1 MRYRIISDNPGRIRV
16 RFGTYAFDKPLEG
29 SIRKLAEGRSF
40 VLSAEVHSA
49 NGGLLICYRK
59 GSRREVISFI
69 ESLDFR
75 AIAPMPEDDATKEI
89 DNNFKSGLMKLV
101 VTHYAKKFLLPAPLR
116 AALTIW
122 NGAKY
127 ILKGLS
133 TLSEGK
139 LTVEVLDAA
148 SITAC
153 LAQRNFKTAS
163 TIMLMLSVSSLLE
176 DYTHARTKAVLTSS
190 LAVKAD
196 KVWLANGSEDVLIPI
211 DDLKI
216 GDRIRVRTGSV
227 IPVDGEITDGEAYI
241 NEASMTGEPLSVR
254 KAKGSTVF
262 AGTVVDEGC
271 IHVQVRALSG
281 NTKIQKIIELIDNS
295 ENLKAGVQSRAENLA
310 DRIVPFSFLGFGLT
324 LLLTRNITKAVS
336 ILMVDYSCAIKL
348 STPISVISAIRE
360 AADHDITVKGGK
372 YLEAF
377 AEADSVV
384 FDKTGTLTNAEP
396 VLERAISF
404 SDYSEDE
411 ILRIAACIEEHF
423 PHSVARAI
431 VKGAADRG
439 LNHQEE
445 HAEVQYIVA
454 HGIATTLHGKRAI
467 IGSHHFVSEDEHVEI
482 TAEQQAAIEA
492 QSGGC
497 SVVYLAIGGKL
508 SGVLCISDPPRAE
521 AGEAIGLLKK
531 AGIEN
536 VVMLTGDSQKAAEV
550 TAAKL
555 GITKCFAQVLP
566 EDKHR
571 YVEQLKADGHRVIM
585 VGDGINDAPALA
597 AADVSVAMSDA
608 SDIAREAADITLRGA
623 DLTELATLRTLSEK
637 LMTRIHRNYR
647 FIIGFNSSLLLL
659 GLFGIIAPTTSAFLH
674 NASTMAICARS
685 MTPMLEK
692 KQNSATEEDTGK
704 A

>member
-196 KVWLANGSEDVLIPI
+196 KVWLANGSEDVLISI

-262 AGTVVDEGC
+262 AGTVVDEGS